1 MSDRLPGIRPR
12 PTLWRRLDATS
23 RAAFPVGCT
32 CLLVLALSAP
42 LALPA
47 QAQLQP
53 ASALACVFFWSLY
66 RPGSMPPLAVFGLG
80 LLCDLLGLAP
90 VGTTMLALL
99 VAHGLAVRW
108 RRVLARLDFAL
119 VWLVFVCVA
128 AGAAALEWALTSLLT
143 WTLLNPQPAVFEA
156 MVSAGLYPAFATLF
170 ARAHRGVADPEQ
182 A

>member
-66 RPGSMPPLAVFGLG
+66 RPGSMPPLEIG
-80 LLCDLLGLAP
+80 
-90 VGTTMLALL
+90 
-99 VAHGLAVRW
+99 
-108 RRVLARLDFAL
+108 
-119 VWLVFVCVA
+119 
-128 AGAAALEWALTSLLT
+128 
-143 WTLLNPQPAVFEA
+143 
-156 MVSAGLYPAFATLF
+156 
-170 ARAHRGVADPEQ
+170 RAHV
-182 A
+182 